1 MVEACDREGASPTCL
16 SWKYQQTNAKTDDKP
31 TAAKRMTRF
40 MARLDGVM
48 FSKKIL
54 PASVAALKDDA
65 QLFQV

>member
-1 MVEACDREGASPTCL
+1 L

-31 TAAKRMTRF
+31 TAAKRMTRL

-48 FSKKIL
+48 FSKKTL